1 MTEKNC
7 KNSQVE
13 CATKVHP
20 GLKAFFGY
28 SLYKTGLLYRDII
41 ETIHLSKFG
50 ISASESGILYILNEG
65 NVINQL
71 TLGHEIGIDKASIV
85 KLIDKLEELK
95 LVRRDVDSHDRRSKL
110 VSLTAKGKLTVSKMS
125 EIRTQIEE
133 QMFTTFSKEDQKHLK
148 RLVPQL
154 LEVLMNVKD

>member
-1 MTEKNC
+1 MSEKNC
-7 KNSQVE
+7 KNSHVE

-110 VSLTAKGKLTVSKMS
+110 VSLTAKGKLTVTKMS
-125 EIRTQIEE
+125 EIRIQIEE
-133 QMFTTFSKEDQKHLK
+133 RMFTTFSKEDQKHLK
-148 RLVPQL
+148 QLVPQL
-154 LEVLMNVKD
+154 LEVLMNVKK